1 MVYKFSH
8 KKTSG
13 GAPVLARWET
23 LATRNKSA
31 IKNDIISNKDLAEEL
46 HKPIIRKFE
55 KRKVH
60 LLFIDNIWSANLADI
75 CNW

>member
-1 MVYKFSH
+1 MVYKFFD

-13 GAPVLARWET
+13 GAATLAQWET

-31 IKNDIISNKDLAEEL
+31 IRNDIISNKELGEEL

-60 LLFIDNIWSANLADI
+60 SLLYTIFEARI
-75 CNW
+75 